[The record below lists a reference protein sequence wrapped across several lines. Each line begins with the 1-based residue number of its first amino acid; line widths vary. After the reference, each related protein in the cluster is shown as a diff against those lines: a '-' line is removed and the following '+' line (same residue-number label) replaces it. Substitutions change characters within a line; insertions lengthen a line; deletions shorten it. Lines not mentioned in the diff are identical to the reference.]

1 MPKMDISVVI
11 PTYNEEK
18 NVILLHR
25 KIKEVLDSMG
35 KDYEIIFVD
44 DGSRDKTF
52 QNLQMMKQ
60 ADKRVKIIKFRSN
73 FGQTAALDAGFK
85 QAKGDVIIAMDAD
98 LQNDPADIPRLI
110 AKLNQGYDC
119 VSGWRKNRKDPL
131 TKHIA
136 SRGANLL
143 RKIIIHDKIQDSG
156 CTLKAYRKEC
166 FEDLDLYGEMHRF
179 IPALLQ
185 WRGFKITELPVKH
198 HPRKYGKTK
207 YSMKR
212 VIKGMLDMIVVK
224 FWMGYSARPIHLFG
238 GFGIL
243 MGLIGFVI
251 ALYLVIVKLFYGQG
265 IANRPL
271 LLLAALLMILGVQF
285 LIFGVLADIMIK
297 VYYGEKRKSYS
308 IEKIL

>member
-1 MPKMDISVVI
+1 MDISVVI
-11 PTYNEEK
+11 PAYNEEK

-52 QNLQMMKQ
+52 QDLQMIKK
-60 ADKRVKIIKFRSN
+60 ADKRVKIIKFRGN

-85 QAKGDVIIAMDAD
+85 QSKGNIILAMDAD
-98 LQNDPADIPRLI
+98 LQNDPADIPRII

-119 VSGWRKNRKDPL
+119 VSGWRKDRKDPI
-131 TKHIA
+131 TKHIV

-143 RKIIIHDKIQDSG
+143 RKIIIHDKIHDSG

-224 FWMGYSARPIHLFG
+224 FWMRYSTRPIHIFG

-243 MGLIGFVI
+243 MGFAGVVI
-251 ALYLVIVKLFYGQG
+251 SLYLTIMKLFFGQSL
-265 IANRPL
+265 ANRPL
-271 LLLAALLMILGVQF
+271 LLLAILLIILGFQF
-285 LIFGVLADIMIK
+285 IIFGVLADIMVK
-297 VYYGEKRKSYS
+297 VYFSKEKIKPYN